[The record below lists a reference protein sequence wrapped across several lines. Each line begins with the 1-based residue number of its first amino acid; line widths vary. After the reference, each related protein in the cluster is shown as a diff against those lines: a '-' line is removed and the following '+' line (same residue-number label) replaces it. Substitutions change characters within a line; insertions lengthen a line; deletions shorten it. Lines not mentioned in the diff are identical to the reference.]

1 MYTVLDNG
9 RVIVYRVNMEG
20 NFYDISLDKLTREV
34 KVIMY
39 SNVLSNAD
47 SQNIV
52 NNIIRNAKDIP
63 LVKEARKVGVEFQ
76 ARDFREVDT
85 SRKIMSNLGLNG
97 NVLIVGRSNTRKKNI
112 EENFLANMIVKNDS
126 GKTVSYVERLA
137 DNNSK
142 NYLLEN
148 VSLNDMK
155 RELDLLWLD
164 SNVDI
169 EHLSDKEIA
178 GIVLDRISERQKKY
192 TLESAREYS
201 AKDKQEEA
209 TLNVTRDDDKV
220 NPEIGVVK
228 KDPMERDFN
237 SYRTVERE
245 GEHYNMVNPSVNE
258 VSSINNESN
267 EEENDLI
274 VSETEARDMEKIYY
288 LDNNSGDIYN
298 EIGEVVG
305 NIRDGYQV
313 NYENN
318 HLMKDGKDLG
328 VIDDYNS
335 LGKSDDLS
343 KPKVRVLEKP
353 MEDET
358 GKISIWGLIGIIVI
372 VIILVL
378 IVIFSI

>member
-20 NFYDISLDKLTREV
+20 IFYDIALDKLTREV

-63 LVKEARKVGVEFQ
+63 LVKEARKVGLEFQ

-85 SRKIMSNLGLNG
+85 SKKIMSNLGLNG

-274 VSETEARDMEKIYY
+274 VSETEARNTEKIYY

-343 KPKVRVLEKP
+343 KPKTRVLEKP